1 MLFAL
6 FRSADF
12 HRFEEGLTKTVDKL
26 STSVGSKLVLH
37 KLAKAWRP
45 PADGAKG
52 AGLFPE
58 HIADYTRA
66 VRDENVVIP
75 EFRID
80 LPGSR
85 AVYRSPPGQIELF
98 VYRATAP
105 ECSKIFSRVNSSFND
120 EHLRV
125 EGDSFLH
132 YSYSFGGRTHTGIFQ
147 SAADRLL
154 LARTTDAVDPE
165 QFLRDY
171 LSATSPAQM
180 AAARKTPVS
189 KSPDQLSADEKVNDK
204 TAPESEPRD
213 AVVTLT
219 NKGFSL
225 AELDKLASDDG
236 PPESRAWEAA
246 KALTILALIGMAAAG
261 MWRVFAKAGLPG
273 WGRSCRITTWCC

>member
-12 HRFEEGLTKTVDKL
+12 HRLKEGLTKTVDKL

-45 PADGAKG
+45 PADGANG

-58 HIADYTRA
+58 HIADFTRA
-66 VRDENVVIP
+66 ARRECRHSRIP
-75 EFRID
+75 HRPAR
-80 LPGSR
+80 LPGR
-85 AVYRSPPGQIELF
+85 LPIAAGANELF

-180 AAARKTPVS
+180 AAARKRPF
-189 KSPDQLSADEKVNDK
+189 QN
-204 TAPESEPRD
+204 R
-213 AVVTLT
+213 LT
-219 NKGFSL
+219 
-225 AELDKLASDDG
+225 
-236 PPESRAWEAA
+236 SRG
-246 KALTILALIGMAAAG
+246 LTK
-261 MWRVFAKAGLPG
+261 R
-273 WGRSCRITTWCC
+273 